1 MVISLIL
8 NPIPFGWWYTIGYQA
23 LVEKELGIIL
33 DKNETRSNWIRRPLT
48 DSQLKYATLD
58 VEYLLHLY
66 KIQFSALST
75 NSKLSWLYQDIK
87 QLSYNIFNVP
97 LTILELKRTIS
108 KAEEIQMLNRFNDIV
123 EEISQRE
130 NINPTLFFSK
140 KSQKDFLRTLYL
152 QGLTSAYQGIT
163 EWRVQLIKEDIL
175 NLIK

>member
-1 MVISLIL
+1 MKNHYSGKSHMLPVKICIWFVVLVWFGFMLIS
-8 NPIPFGWWYTIGYQA
+8 P
-23 LVEKELGIIL
+23 
-33 DKNETRSNWIRRPLT
+33 NEI
-48 DSQLKYATLD
+48 
-58 VEYLLHLY
+58 HLY
-66 KIQFSALST
+66 KIQFSALSKS
-75 NSKLSWLYQDIK
+75 SKLSWLYQDIK

-108 KAEEIQMLNRFNDIV
+108 EAEEIQMLNRFNDIV